1 MRSVFL
7 DGTLNA
13 WFPVGMSQGTSAT
26 TPALSTASRTVVAL
40 FHEELAD
47 VRFPDV
53 DAARVSASYATVSE
67 AHERVDAA
75 RRVLE
80 AALAEEAV
88 ALEALERLSQRALG
102 YLRIFAEDRPELAA
116 RVEEGLGRPK
126 RVEPEVPRRGRPKK
140 AGVAQLDIVPTDA
153 LDAASTDAAD
163 EPLAAE

>member
-1 MRSVFL
+1 MFL
-7 DGTLNA
+7 DETLNA
-13 WFPVGMSQGTSAT
+13 WFPKGMSHGTSAT

-53 DAARVSASYATVSE
+53 DAPRVSAAYAAVSE

-126 RVEPEVPRRGRPKK
+126 RIEPEVSRRGRPKK
-140 AGVAQLDIVPTDA
+140 AGIAQLDIVPSDVH
-153 LDAASTDAAD
+153 DVGAD
-163 EPLAAE
+163 EPIAAE

>member
-1 MRSVFL
+1 
-7 DGTLNA
+7 
-13 WFPVGMSQGTSAT
+13 MSHGTSAT
-26 TPALSTASRTVVAL
+26 SPALSTASRTVVAL

-53 DAARVSASYATVSE
+53 DAPRVSAAYATVSE

-102 YLRIFAEDRPELAA
+102 YLQDRPELAA

-126 RVEPEVPRRGRPKK
+126 RVEPEVSRRGRPKK
-140 AGVAQLDIVPTDA
+140 SGIAQLDIVPSDA
-153 LDAASTDAAD
+153 HDVGAD
-163 EPLAAE
+163 EPIAAE